1 MLINYNL
8 LIKLFITILTI
19 CLSAYFFYVGYLS
32 LNLYKSINP
41 NPSNSKTNI
50 DAIKNN
56 YLSKPDNTEF
66 LNESK
71 KNKIST
77 ENEIIIEIKKND
89 TFSKIID
96 PYFENYIIKNK
107 IINELNKEFNLKN
120 LKIGQEIYIYQNSK
134 KIVKTII
141 IPIDFST
148 DIEIEINETKITLT
162 KKKIKITKDFES
174 NKFFIKSS
182 LYEDGKIVGVPLE
195 ILSEAIKLY
204 SFDVD
209 FQRDIQKNDEF
220 EILYEVFFNSI
231 KGSVSNGNIKY
242 IKLNLHGN
250 NLEYF
255 IFKDEDG
262 HFDYFNKDGKTDG
275 LPLEILSEAIK
286 LFSFDVDFQRDIQK
300 NDEFEI
306 FYEVFINGN
315 KGNISYGKIKYIKLN
330 LHGNILEYF
339 IFKDEDDHFD
349 YFNKEGKNA
358 RKALMKTPIDGARLS
373 SSYGVRKHPILGY
386 NKLHKGVDFAAPKG
400 TPIYAA
406 GNGVI
411 DFVGKN
417 GGYGKYIRIRHNSS
431 YKTAYAHL
439 SNYKKNIYKGIRVS
453 QGEVIGYVGSTG
465 KSTGPHL
472 HYEVI
477 YQNKQI
483 NPMKMKLPSGKILKD
498 NELKKFNKEMKIIY
512 SDFLF
517 YLYE

>member
-1 MLINYNL
+1 
-8 LIKLFITILTI
+8 
-19 CLSAYFFYVGYLS
+19 LS
-32 LNLYKSINP
+32 LNIYKLN
-41 NPSNSKTNI
+41 SNISLNLKTNI
-50 DAIKNN
+50 DVKKNN
-56 YLSKPDNTEF
+56 HISKSYNADF
-66 LNESK
+66 LNKSK
-71 KNKIST
+71 NNEITIEK
-77 ENEIIIEIKKND
+77 EIIIKIKKND
-89 TFSKIID
+89 VFSKIID
-96 PYFENYIIKNK
+96 PFFQKNIIKNK
-107 IINELNKEFNLKN
+107 IINKLSKEYNLRN
-120 LKIGQEIYIYQNSK
+120 LKIDQEIYIYQNSEKITK
-134 KIVKTII
+134 KII

-148 DIEIEINETKITLT
+148 DIVIEINETEITLY
-162 KKKIKITKDFES
+162 KKKTNITKSFES

-182 LYEDGKIVGVPLE
+182 LYEDGKMAGVPLE
-195 ILSEAIKLY
+195 ILSKAIKLY

-255 IFKDEDG
+255 IFYDD
-262 HFDYFNKDGKTDG
+262 
-275 LPLEILSEAIK
+275 
-286 LFSFDVDFQRDIQK
+286 
-300 NDEFEI
+300 
-306 FYEVFINGN
+306 NG
-315 KGNISYGKIKYIKLN
+315 
-330 LHGNILEYF
+330 
-339 IFKDEDDHFD
+339 HFD
-349 YFNKEGKNA
+349 YFNKEGKNV

-400 TPIYAA
+400 TPVYAA

-411 DFVGKN
+411 DFVGRN
-417 GGYGKYIRIRHNSS
+417 GGYGNFIRIRHNSS

-439 SNYKKNIYKGIRVS
+439 NNYNKNIYKGARVN
-453 QGEVIGYVGSTG
+453 QGETIGYVGSTG

-498 NELKKFNKEMKIIY
+498 EELKKFNKEVRIIY

>member
-1 MLINYNL
+1 MLTNYNL
-8 LIKLFITILTI
+8 LIKYFVTILTI
-19 CLSAYFFYVGYLS
+19 CFSAYFFYLGCLS
-32 LNLYKSINP
+32 LNIYKLN
-41 NPSNSKTNI
+41 SNISLNLKTNI
-50 DAIKNN
+50 DVKKNN
-56 YLSKPDNTEF
+56 HISKSYNADF
-66 LNESK
+66 LNKSK
-71 KNKIST
+71 NNEITIEK
-77 ENEIIIEIKKND
+77 EIIIKIKKND
-89 TFSKIID
+89 VFSKIID
-96 PYFENYIIKNK
+96 PFFQKNIIKNK
-107 IINELNKEFNLKN
+107 IINKLSKEYNLRN
-120 LKIGQEIYIYQNSK
+120 LKIDQEIYIYQNSEKITK
-134 KIVKTII
+134 KII

-148 DIEIEINETKITLT
+148 DIVIEINETEITLY
-162 KKKIKITKDFES
+162 KKKTNITKSFES

-182 LYEDGKIVGVPLE
+182 LYEDGKMAGVPLE
-195 ILSEAIKLY
+195 ILSKAIKLY

-255 IFKDEDG
+255 IFYDD
-262 HFDYFNKDGKTDG
+262 
-275 LPLEILSEAIK
+275 
-286 LFSFDVDFQRDIQK
+286 
-300 NDEFEI
+300 
-306 FYEVFINGN
+306 NG
-315 KGNISYGKIKYIKLN
+315 
-330 LHGNILEYF
+330 
-339 IFKDEDDHFD
+339 HFD
-349 YFNKEGKNA
+349 YFNKEGKNV

-400 TPIYAA
+400 TPVYAA

-411 DFVGKN
+411 DFVGRN
-417 GGYGKYIRIRHNSS
+417 GGYGNFIRIRHNSS

-439 SNYKKNIYKGIRVS
+439 NNYNKNIYKGARVN
-453 QGEVIGYVGSTG
+453 QGETIGYVGSTG

-498 NELKKFNKEMKIIY
+498 EELKKFNKEVRIIY

>member
-162 KKKIKITKDFES
+162 KKKIKITKDFKS

-204 SFDVD
+204 
-209 FQRDIQKNDEF
+209 
-220 EILYEVFFNSI
+220 
-231 KGSVSNGNIKY
+231 
-242 IKLNLHGN
+242 
-250 NLEYF
+250 
-255 IFKDEDG
+255 
-262 HFDYFNKDGKTDG
+262 
-275 LPLEILSEAIK
+275 
-286 LFSFDVDFQRDIQK
+286 SFDVDFQRDIQK

>member
-77 ENEIIIEIKKND
+77 ENEIIIKIKKND

-204 SFDVD
+204 
-209 FQRDIQKNDEF
+209 
-220 EILYEVFFNSI
+220 
-231 KGSVSNGNIKY
+231 
-242 IKLNLHGN
+242 
-250 NLEYF
+250 
-255 IFKDEDG
+255 
-262 HFDYFNKDGKTDG
+262 
-275 LPLEILSEAIK
+275 
-286 LFSFDVDFQRDIQK
+286 SFDVDFQRDIQK

>member
-220 EILYEVFFNSI
+220 EI
-231 KGSVSNGNIKY
+231 
-242 IKLNLHGN
+242 
-250 NLEYF
+250 
-255 IFKDEDG
+255 
-262 HFDYFNKDGKTDG
+262 
-275 LPLEILSEAIK
+275 
-286 LFSFDVDFQRDIQK
+286 
-300 NDEFEI
+300 

-498 NELKKFNKEMKIIY
+498 DELKKFNEEMKIIY

>member
-50 DAIKNN
+50 DAITNN

-204 SFDVD
+204 
-209 FQRDIQKNDEF
+209 
-220 EILYEVFFNSI
+220 
-231 KGSVSNGNIKY
+231 
-242 IKLNLHGN
+242 
-250 NLEYF
+250 
-255 IFKDEDG
+255 
-262 HFDYFNKDGKTDG
+262 
-275 LPLEILSEAIK
+275 
-286 LFSFDVDFQRDIQK
+286 SFDVDFQRDIQK

>member
-1 MLINYNL
+1 MLTNYNL
-8 LIKLFITILTI
+8 LIKCFITILTI
-19 CLSAYFFYVGYLS
+19 CFSAYFFYLGCLS
-32 LNLYKSINP
+32 LNIYKLN
-41 NPSNSKTNI
+41 SNISLNLKTNI
-50 DAIKNN
+50 DVKKNN
-56 YLSKPDNTEF
+56 HISKSYNADF
-66 LNESK
+66 LNKSK
-71 KNKIST
+71 NNEITIEK
-77 ENEIIIEIKKND
+77 EIIIKIKKND
-89 TFSKIID
+89 VFSKIID
-96 PYFENYIIKNK
+96 PFFQKNIIKNK
-107 IINELNKEFNLKN
+107 IINKLSKEYNLRN
-120 LKIGQEIYIYQNSK
+120 LKIDQEIYIYQNSEKITK
-134 KIVKTII
+134 KII

-148 DIEIEINETKITLT
+148 DIVIEINETEITLY
-162 KKKIKITKDFES
+162 KKKTNITKSFES

-182 LYEDGKIVGVPLE
+182 LYEDGKMAGVPLE
-195 ILSEAIKLY
+195 ILSKAIKLY

-255 IFKDEDG
+255 IFYDD
-262 HFDYFNKDGKTDG
+262 
-275 LPLEILSEAIK
+275 
-286 LFSFDVDFQRDIQK
+286 
-300 NDEFEI
+300 
-306 FYEVFINGN
+306 NG
-315 KGNISYGKIKYIKLN
+315 
-330 LHGNILEYF
+330 
-339 IFKDEDDHFD
+339 HFD
-349 YFNKEGKNA
+349 YFNKEGKNV

-400 TPIYAA
+400 TPVYAA

-411 DFVGKN
+411 DFVGRN
-417 GGYGKYIRIRHNSS
+417 GGYGNFIRIRHNSS

-439 SNYKKNIYKGIRVS
+439 NNYNKNIYKGARVN
-453 QGEVIGYVGSTG
+453 QGETIGYVGSTG

-498 NELKKFNKEMKIIY
+498 EELKKFNKEVRIIY

>member
-1 MLINYNL
+1 MLTNYNL
-8 LIKLFITILTI
+8 LIKFFITILTI
-19 CLSAYFFYVGYLS
+19 CFGAYFFYLGHIS
-32 LNLYKSINP
+32 LNLYKS
-41 NPSNSKTNI
+41 NSTISLNLKTNI
-50 DAIKNN
+50 DLKKNN
-56 YLSKPDNTEF
+56 YISKPDDTE
-66 LNESK
+66 LLYESK
-71 KNKIST
+71 KNEIIV
-77 ENEIIIEIKKND
+77 ENEIIIKIKKND
-89 TFSKIID
+89 VFSKVIN
-96 PYFENYIIKNK
+96 PYFQNNIIKNK
-107 IINELNKEFNLKN
+107 IINKLNKEYNLKN

-134 KIVKTII
+134 KIAKKII

-148 DIEIEINETKITLT
+148 DIEIEINETKITLS
-162 KKKIKITKDFES
+162 KKKIKLTKDFES

-182 LYEDGKIVGVPLE
+182 LYEDGKMAGVPLE

-220 EILYEVFFNSI
+220 EIFYEVFFNSI
-231 KGSVSNGNIKY
+231 RGSISNGNIKY

-262 HFDYFNKDGKTDG
+262 HFDYFNK
-275 LPLEILSEAIK
+275 
-286 LFSFDVDFQRDIQK
+286 
-300 NDEFEI
+300 
-306 FYEVFINGN
+306 
-315 KGNISYGKIKYIKLN
+315 
-330 LHGNILEYF
+330 
-339 IFKDEDDHFD
+339 
-349 YFNKEGKNA
+349 EGKNV

-400 TPIYAA
+400 TPVYAA

-411 DFVGKN
+411 DFVGRN

-439 SNYKKNIYKGIRVS
+439 NNYNKNIYKGARVN
-453 QGEVIGYVGSTG
+453 QGGIIGYVGSTG

-498 NELKKFNKEMKIIY
+498 DELKKFNEEMKIIY

-517 YLYE
+517 NLYE

>member
-220 EILYEVFFNSI
+220 EI
-231 KGSVSNGNIKY
+231 
-242 IKLNLHGN
+242 
-250 NLEYF
+250 
-255 IFKDEDG
+255 
-262 HFDYFNKDGKTDG
+262 
-275 LPLEILSEAIK
+275 
-286 LFSFDVDFQRDIQK
+286 
-300 NDEFEI
+300 

-498 NELKKFNKEMKIIY
+498 DELKKFNKEMKIIY

>member
-182 LYEDGKIVGVPLE
+182 LYEDGKMAGVPLE

-204 SFDVD
+204 
-209 FQRDIQKNDEF
+209 
-220 EILYEVFFNSI
+220 
-231 KGSVSNGNIKY
+231 
-242 IKLNLHGN
+242 
-250 NLEYF
+250 
-255 IFKDEDG
+255 
-262 HFDYFNKDGKTDG
+262 
-275 LPLEILSEAIK
+275 
-286 LFSFDVDFQRDIQK
+286 SFDVDFQRDIQK

>member
-1 MLINYNL
+1 MLTNYNL
-8 LIKLFITILTI
+8 LIKFFITILTI
-19 CLSAYFFYVGYLS
+19 CFSAYCFYLGYVS
-32 LNLYKSINP
+32 LNLYKS
-41 NPSNSKTNI
+41 NSAIPLNIKTNI
-50 DAIKNN
+50 DLKKNN
-56 YLSKPDNTEF
+56 YISKPDDTE
-66 LNESK
+66 LLYESK
-71 KNKIST
+71 KNEIIV
-77 ENEIIIEIKKND
+77 ENEIIIKIKKND
-89 TFSKIID
+89 VFSKVIN
-96 PYFENYIIKNK
+96 PYFQNNIIKNK
-107 IINELNKEFNLKN
+107 IINKLNKEYNLKN

-134 KIVKTII
+134 KIAKKII

-148 DIEIEINETKITLT
+148 DIVIEINETEITLS
-162 KKKIKITKDFES
+162 KKKIKLTKDFES

-182 LYEDGKIVGVPLE
+182 LYEDGKIAGVPLE

-204 SFDVD
+204 
-209 FQRDIQKNDEF
+209 
-220 EILYEVFFNSI
+220 
-231 KGSVSNGNIKY
+231 
-242 IKLNLHGN
+242 
-250 NLEYF
+250 
-255 IFKDEDG
+255 
-262 HFDYFNKDGKTDG
+262 
-275 LPLEILSEAIK
+275 
-286 LFSFDVDFQRDIQK
+286 SFDVDFQRDIQK

>member
-1 MLINYNL
+1 MLTNYNL
-8 LIKLFITILTI
+8 LIKCFITILTI
-19 CLSAYFFYVGYLS
+19 CFSAYFFYLGCLS
-32 LNLYKSINP
+32 LNIYKLN
-41 NPSNSKTNI
+41 SNISLNLKTNI
-50 DAIKNN
+50 DVKKNN
-56 YLSKPDNTEF
+56 HISKSYNADF
-66 LNESK
+66 LNKSK
-71 KNKIST
+71 NNEITIEK
-77 ENEIIIEIKKND
+77 EIIIKIKKND
-89 TFSKIID
+89 VFSKIID
-96 PYFENYIIKNK
+96 PFFQKNIIKNK
-107 IINELNKEFNLKN
+107 IINKLSKEYNLRN
-120 LKIGQEIYIYQNSK
+120 LKIDQEIYIYQNSEKITK
-134 KIVKTII
+134 KII

-148 DIEIEINETKITLT
+148 DIVIEINETEITLY
-162 KKKIKITKDFES
+162 KKKTNITKSFES

-182 LYEDGKIVGVPLE
+182 LYEDGKMAGVPLE
-195 ILSEAIKLY
+195 ILSKAIKLY

-231 KGSVSNGNIKY
+231 RESVSNGNIKY

-255 IFKDEDG
+255 IFYDD
-262 HFDYFNKDGKTDG
+262 
-275 LPLEILSEAIK
+275 
-286 LFSFDVDFQRDIQK
+286 
-300 NDEFEI
+300 
-306 FYEVFINGN
+306 NG
-315 KGNISYGKIKYIKLN
+315 
-330 LHGNILEYF
+330 
-339 IFKDEDDHFD
+339 HFD
-349 YFNKEGKNA
+349 YFNKEGKNV

-400 TPIYAA
+400 TPVYAA

-411 DFVGKN
+411 DFVGRN
-417 GGYGKYIRIRHNSS
+417 GGYGNFIRIRHNSS

-439 SNYKKNIYKGIRVS
+439 NNYNKNIYKGARVN
-453 QGEVIGYVGSTG
+453 QGETIGYVGSTG

-498 NELKKFNKEMKIIY
+498 EELKKFNKEVRIIY

>member
-220 EILYEVFFNSI
+220 EILYEVFYNE
-231 KGSVSNGNIKY
+231 KY
-242 IKLNLHGN
+242 IDINDKISFLISFYL
-250 NLEYF
+250 
-255 IFKDEDG
+255 IFCS
-262 HFDYFNKDGKTDG
+262 H
-275 LPLEILSEAIK
+275 
-286 LFSFDVDFQRDIQK
+286 SFWT
-300 NDEFEI
+300 
-306 FYEVFINGN
+306 
-315 KGNISYGKIKYIKLN
+315 
-330 LHGNILEYF
+330 
-339 IFKDEDDHFD
+339 
-349 YFNKEGKNA
+349 
-358 RKALMKTPIDGARLS
+358 M
-373 SSYGVRKHPILGY
+373 PILHSECK
-386 NKLHKGVDFAAPKG
+386 NKISLGRGRAGGG
-400 TPIYAA
+400 TPTLNIP
-406 GNGVI
+406 VI
-411 DFVGKN
+411 FC
-417 GGYGKYIRIRHNSS
+417 
-431 YKTAYAHL
+431 
-439 SNYKKNIYKGIRVS
+439 
-453 QGEVIGYVGSTG
+453 
-465 KSTGPHL
+465 
-472 HYEVI
+472 
-477 YQNKQI
+477 
-483 NPMKMKLPSGKILKD
+483 
-498 NELKKFNKEMKIIY
+498 
-512 SDFLF
+512 
-517 YLYE
+517 

>member
-220 EILYEVFFNSI
+220 EI
-231 KGSVSNGNIKY
+231 
-242 IKLNLHGN
+242 
-250 NLEYF
+250 
-255 IFKDEDG
+255 
-262 HFDYFNKDGKTDG
+262 
-275 LPLEILSEAIK
+275 
-286 LFSFDVDFQRDIQK
+286 
-300 NDEFEI
+300 

-498 NELKKFNKEMKIIY
+498 EELKKFNKEVRIIY